1 MKYGEGVTQKQLES
15 AVAHTQAELGE
26 LGLWSEK
33 SRLHACQVFWC
44 RLPQLNLRDA
54 LGFFVSETS
63 RYFPAFLGY
72 APGHIYIPRWV
83 LWPYQG
89 THSLR
94 DVIRHEYGHAVAH
107 YYPAMI
113 QRSKRFSETFNGRY
127 SEGHTFEFDAR
138 DCVSPYAMT
147 SPMEDF
153 AETFM
158 LYVKHKGK
166 KPAKF
171 KSEAISLKWQ
181 FVTDLVA
188 RIAAGAAKW

>member
-1 MKYGEGVTQKQLES
+1 MRYGEGVTQKQLES
-15 AVAHTQAELGE
+15 AVADTQAELIE
-26 LGLWSEK
+26 LGLWGEK

-44 RLPQLNLRDA
+44 RLPQVTLPKA
-54 LGFFVSETS
+54 LGFFLPSTS
-63 RYFPAFLGY
+63 LSFPAFLGY
-72 APGHIYIPRWV
+72 APGHIYIPKWV
-83 LWPYQG
+83 LSRYEG

-127 SEGHTFEFDAR
+127 FGGHTFEFDPE
-138 DCVSPYAMT
+138 DCVSTYAMT

-171 KSEAISLKWQ
+171 KSEAITRKWQ
-181 FVTDLVA
+181 FVADLVA
-188 RIAAGAAKW
+188 RIAAGSAKW